1 MEVIEKDYKVY
12 TYDTLTPGERV
23 QIEHSV
29 YSNSD
34 LSDLLSLTID
44 EVSTLKEENIAKEQV
59 TYEKVI
65 EALKDWEFLA
75 AITNKYERVL
85 EYLKVPEVSHT
96 SNKWVKDEYCKSTIS
111 NKVYRMT
118 YDIYERTSWR
128 TNSVKYDVRWN
139 IYTNR
144 PNYVKAYHV
153 AGQERSCATREEAEK
168 YIQGRIK
175 AYSHLFKEI
184 SPPIPKEYEQSFMV
198 YDHLLPGYVTE
209 EMQEKLSE

>member
-23 QIEHSV
+23 KIEHSV

-75 AITNKYERVL
+75 AITNKY
-85 EYLKVPEVSHT
+85 
-96 SNKWVKDEYCKSTIS
+96 
-111 NKVYRMT
+111 
-118 YDIYERTSWR
+118 
-128 TNSVKYDVRWN
+128 
-139 IYTNR
+139 
-144 PNYVKAYHV
+144 
-153 AGQERSCATREEAEK
+153 
-168 YIQGRIK
+168 
-175 AYSHLFKEI
+175 
-184 SPPIPKEYEQSFMV
+184 
-198 YDHLLPGYVTE
+198 
-209 EMQEKLSE
+209 